1 MFLLHQLNG
10 KRLLLVGEGNFS
22 FTISLLL
29 KISGKKSTRLST
41 SPYIISSC
49 FQKYRDLSCSIKEN
63 ARFACNLGAEIWF
76 GVDATIL
83 HQHERFKNELFDYI
97 IFNFPHVGG
106 KMKLHLNRLLLKTF
120 FASAN
125 LLLSEEGKIL
135 VTLCKGQSGTPYD
148 TERKYGDT
156 WQIIEM
162 ATYGELTLN
171 EVHPFR
177 SSDWPVY
184 NSNGYRSLE
193 KGFQLDE
200 ALTFIFFLATT
211 PMLQLITPP
220 KRLNTTPTCN
230 SLNWKWLKN
239 HCILNNIIKLQNTL
253 PQTLHQR
260 EKKRKICVKPI
271 IDFRSIKVRGGK
283 GGDGCISLRRLC
295 KNPLGGPDGGD
306 GGSGG
311 HVTFKATN
319 NKTSLE
325 HIPSIIKADDGEKGI
340 NRDCHGRNAEH
351 LVLEVPVG
359 TMFKSSNGQILADLN
374 EDGAVFIAARG
385 GAGGKGNHYF
395 ATDVNQAPEIAE
407 YGADGEELSYTVE
420 IRTIAHVGL
429 IGLPNA
435 GKSTFLR
442 SISRARP
449 KVAPYPF
456 TTLQPHVG
464 VVKYDDLQQVTVAD
478 IPGLIAGAHRNRGL
492 GIAFLRH
499 IERCL
504 CLLYVVDTSL
514 PEPWQQLEVLRY
526 ELEQYDP
533 HLLERPSGVLAN
545 KMDLPQSTINLKELK
560 QYVEK
565 INLPL
570 FPVSA
575 MNNVGVLPILH
586 FVRQLYDSSTTK
598 ENFDEKEQ

>member
-1 MFLLHQLNG
+1 MNYLKLCLPLSCNAF
-10 KRLLLVGEGNFS
+10 RIT
-22 FTISLLL
+22 FTIKQWSMKRSMCMVLPDLPKPL
-29 KISGKKSTRLST
+29 PIRKNKSQST
-41 SPYIISSC
+41 
-49 FQKYRDLSCSIKEN
+49 K
-63 ARFACNLGAEIWF
+63 
-76 GVDATIL
+76 
-83 HQHERFKNELFDYI
+83 
-97 IFNFPHVGG
+97 
-106 KMKLHLNRLLLKTF
+106 
-120 FASAN
+120 
-125 LLLSEEGKIL
+125 
-135 VTLCKGQSGTPYD
+135 
-148 TERKYGDT
+148 
-156 WQIIEM
+156 
-162 ATYGELTLN
+162 
-171 EVHPFR
+171 
-177 SSDWPVY
+177 
-184 NSNGYRSLE
+184 
-193 KGFQLDE
+193 
-200 ALTFIFFLATT
+200 
-211 PMLQLITPP
+211 
-220 KRLNTTPTCN
+220 
-230 SLNWKWLKN
+230 
-239 HCILNNIIKLQNTL
+239 
-253 PQTLHQR
+253 
-260 EKKRKICVKPI
+260 VKPI

-504 CLLYVVDTSL
+504 CLLYVVDASL

>member
-1 MFLLHQLNG
+1 MLSRLRIAPLTAISQLPWRNSRYLSTSLIDS
-10 KRLLLVGEGNFS
+10 KLNKIQMDVVIPKFKLEFSPDLKSVLRSVGIVDLFNS
-22 FTISLLL
+22 DADLS
-29 KISGKKSTRLST
+29 KISGSK
-41 SPYIISSC
+41 
-49 FQKYRDLSCSIKEN
+49 
-63 ARFACNLGAEIWF
+63 
-76 GVDATIL
+76 
-83 HQHERFKNELFDYI
+83 ELFVSDA
-97 IFNFPHVGG
+97 FH
-106 KMKLHLNRLLLKTF
+106 RT
-120 FASAN
+120 
-125 LLLSEEGKIL
+125 
-135 VTLCKGQSGTPYD
+135 
-148 TERKYGDT
+148 
-156 WQIIEM
+156 IIEV
-162 ATYGELTLN
+162 N
-171 EVHPFR
+171 
-177 SSDWPVY
+177 
-184 NSNGYRSLE
+184 E
-193 KGFQLDE
+193 KGTE
-200 ALTFIFFLATT
+200 AAAASDL
-211 PMLQLITPP
+211 P
-220 KRLNTTPTCN
+220 KPLPIR
-230 SLNWKWLKN
+230 KN
-239 HCILNNIIKLQNTL
+239 KSQST
-253 PQTLHQR
+253 
-260 EKKRKICVKPI
+260 KVKPI

-545 KMDLPQSTINLKELK
+545 KMDLPQSTTNLKELR

-586 FVRQLYDSSTTK
+586 FVRQLYDGSTTK

>member
-1 MFLLHQLNG
+1 MN
-10 KRLLLVGEGNFS
+10 
-22 FTISLLL
+22 LL
-29 KISGKKSTRLST
+29 KL
-41 SPYIISSC
+41 C
-49 FQKYRDLSCSIKEN
+49 FPSLCNARHMVTFSIK
-63 ARFACNLGAEIWF
+63 
-76 GVDATIL
+76 
-83 HQHERFKNELFDYI
+83 Q
-97 IFNFPHVGG
+97 
-106 KMKLHLNRLLLKTF
+106 
-120 FASAN
+120 
-125 LLLSEEGKIL
+125 
-135 VTLCKGQSGTPYD
+135 LCMRRSMCMISPDVPMPLPIRKHKSQST
-148 TERKYGDT
+148 K
-156 WQIIEM
+156 
-162 ATYGELTLN
+162 
-171 EVHPFR
+171 
-177 SSDWPVY
+177 
-184 NSNGYRSLE
+184 
-193 KGFQLDE
+193 
-200 ALTFIFFLATT
+200 
-211 PMLQLITPP
+211 
-220 KRLNTTPTCN
+220 
-230 SLNWKWLKN
+230 
-239 HCILNNIIKLQNTL
+239 
-253 PQTLHQR
+253 
-260 EKKRKICVKPI
+260 VKPI
-271 IDFRSIKVRGGK
+271 VDFRSIKVKGGK

-325 HIPSIIKADDGEKGI
+325 HISSTIKAEDGEKGI

-351 LVLEVPVG
+351 LVIEVPIG
-359 TMFKSSNGQILADLN
+359 TMFKSLNGQILADLN
-374 EDGAVFIAARG
+374 EEGAVFIAARG

-442 SISRARP
+442 AISRARP

-464 VVKYDDLQQVTVAD
+464 VVKYDDLHQVTVAD

-533 HLLERPSGVLAN
+533 HLLQRPSGVLAN
-545 KMDLPQSTINLKELK
+545 KMDLPQSTLNLNELRR
-560 QYVEK
+560 YVDE
-565 INLPL
+565 INLPF

-575 MNNVGVLPILH
+575 MNNVGILPILH
-586 FVRQLYDSSTTK
+586 YVRQLYDSTTR
-598 ENFDEKEQ
+598 EISDE